1 MVGVHMF
8 IWVSTLKAIAYILN
22 IFGINQIRDIVFT
35 LLIAQNGENYEDTP
49 SRTIYIAIVKS

>member
-1 MVGVHMF
+1 MF